1 MKRFLA
7 LVLLAVVYLKGY
19 SAVCYSTGNGAFNNT
34 ATWSCPGGPS
44 CGDTIIIQAGHTVTV
59 TTQQNFAQ
67 NPCNTPML
75 MIVHGTLKFETGNR
89 IDFPCGSQVFVTST
103 GSLVPGGGSGNSDWI
118 KICGDVYWN
127 TAAGSVAGPVCY
139 PPGCSSLPIE
149 LIAFTGNLEVK
160 VVFLNWKTS
169 REVNNSHF
177 IIEKSH
183 DGSNFKSIGKINSKG
198 ISGNSSGSLSYDYID
213 QDLKHPLYYYRLKQV
228 DLDGSAQ
235 YSKTISVKI
244 YSPEF
249 KVYPNPNTGV
259 FSIDVP
265 TPEVNQ
271 KVDLQIVD
279 AVGKLL
285 HEYTYNVINDNITGA
300 KIEVIPPSPLSKG
313 SYICIISYKGEA
325 YRLKLIVN

>member
-1 MKRFLA
+1 M
-7 LVLLAVVYLKGY
+7 
-19 SAVCYSTGNGAFNNT
+19 
-34 ATWSCPGGPS
+34 
-44 CGDTIIIQAGHTVTV
+44 
-59 TTQQNFAQ
+59 
-67 NPCNTPML
+67 
-75 MIVHGTLKFETGNR
+75 
-89 IDFPCGSQVFVTST
+89 
-103 GSLVPGGGSGNSDWI
+103 
-118 KICGDVYWN
+118 
-127 TAAGSVAGPVCY
+127 
-139 PPGCSSLPIE
+139 
-149 LIAFTGNLEVK
+149 
-160 VVFLNWKTS
+160 VFLNWKTS

-183 DGSNFKSIGKINSKG
+183 DASNYKSIGKINSKG
-198 ISGNSSGSLSYDYID
+198 ISGNSTGSLSYDFID
-213 QDLKHPLYYYRLKQV
+213 QDLQHPLYYYRLKQV

-249 KVYPNPNTGV
+249 KVYPNPNTGI

-285 HEYTYNVINDNITGA
+285 HEYTYNVINDNITGS

-313 SYICIISYKGEA
+313 SYICIISYKGET